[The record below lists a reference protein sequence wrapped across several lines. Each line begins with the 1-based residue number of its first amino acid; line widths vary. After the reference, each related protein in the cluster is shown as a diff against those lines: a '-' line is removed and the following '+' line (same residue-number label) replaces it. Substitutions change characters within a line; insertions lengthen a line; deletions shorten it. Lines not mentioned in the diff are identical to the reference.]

1 MAEIDLV
8 DVSIRDGN
16 QSLWGATGLHSAQML
31 EIAGKLDRAGF
42 RAIDFT
48 SSTHMA
54 VAVRYF
60 RNNPWERIRRMRAAM
75 PRTPLQFITT
85 GLRFI
90 AWQQADPEFMRLVY
104 RRLQANGIR
113 RFIMLDP
120 MHDPDAVIEASR
132 LVKEE
137 GGAEVMGAL
146 TFTLSDVHDDAFYAD
161 FAGKLAAS
169 PHVDLLYLKDP
180 SGLMSPERVRSLAPA
195 VKAAIGNKKLE
206 IHAHCTIGYG
216 PVTSLAAADLG
227 YISAVHVGIGPLG
240 DGSSLPEAGRML
252 ANLKEAGHSVPVDE
266 AVLGQ
271 LSDYWWRL
279 ARAEGLPPGRP
290 QSFDASFL
298 RHQIAGGVM
307 TTTKRQL
314 DELKL
319 GHLFPAV
326 IEETERV
333 RAELGHPIMVTP
345 FPQMVMSQALFN
357 VIGDG
362 ALRPDFGPGAA
373 LRARQVRPADQR
385 GRSGDRGRDPR
396 PAAGARDRA
405 GGELPG
411 ARRSEEALR
420 RDHGRGGVPAP
431 RGHARRSG
439 RCHARRR
446 AGAADLHARGRAD
459 PEIAEGACGAAGGA
473 GPGRR
478 AAGFPAGAACGSGRG
493 VKARIAAAKGF
504 IFDMDGT
511 IALGDRTSGGHVA
524 LPGAIDLIARIKR
537 RGIPI
542 RIFTNGTAKPP
553 AAYAASLR
561 GAGFDVTDEE
571 MMTPSTSAAAW
582 LTARKIQRVRVL
594 GNAGT
599 AAPLVAA
606 GIEVIGPSQAAAG
619 VEAVYTGWHR
629 DFTFHDLEA
638 AVHDILAGAIAITA
652 SNVPFFATAEGRGMG
667 TSYAMN
673 AVIRAYA
680 GRLPKILGKP
690 SREGFLHRARRH
702 GAAEES
708 CSLHRRGRRR
718 SGAGDAHGQSGRRD
732 FGRRRDRAERPWHVA
747 KAAGPGPAAAGA
759 GRVAELIDFLP

>member
-1 MAEIDLV
+1 MAEVHLV

-16 QSLWGATGLHSAQML
+16 QSLWGATGLHTAQML

-90 AWQQADPEFMRLVY
+90 AWQQADPAFMRLVY

-120 MHDPDAVIEASR
+120 MHDADAVIEASR

-146 TFTLSDVHDDAFYAD
+146 TFTLSEVHDDAFYAD
-161 FAGKLAAS
+161 FARKLASS
-169 PHVDLLYLKDP
+169 PHVDLFYLKDP

-195 VKAAIGNKKLE
+195 VKAAIGGKQLE

-227 YISAVHVGIGPLG
+227 YVSAVHVGIGPLG

-252 ANLKEAGHSVPVDE
+252 ANLKEAGHEVPIDE

-279 ARAEGLPPGRP
+279 AKAEGLPPGRP
-290 QSFDASFL
+290 QGFDASFL

-307 TTTKRQL
+307 TTTRRQL

-357 VIGDG
+357 VIGAGRYRQVSDQVLRYVLGKFGRPTSAVDPAIEATILDRPRAREIEREESFPALADLKKRFG
-362 ALRPDFGPGAA
+362 ARMDEEEFL
-373 LRARQVRPADQR
+373 LRAVMPGDQVDAMLGAGR
-385 GRSGDRGRDPR
+385 GRPTYTPEAAPILQLLKALAAR
-396 PAAGARDRA
+396 PAARDLIIER
-405 GGELPG
+405 PG
-411 ARRSEEALR
+411 LRLAL
-420 RDHGRGGVPAP
+420 H
-431 RGHARRSG
+431 
-439 RCHARRR
+439 
-446 AGAADLHARGRAD
+446 
-459 PEIAEGACGAAGGA
+459 AGGA
-473 GPGRR
+473 
-478 AAGFPAGAACGSGRG
+478 
-493 VKARIAAAKGF
+493 
-504 IFDMDGT
+504 
-511 IALGDRTSGGHVA
+511 VA
-524 LPGAIDLIARIKR
+524 
-537 RGIPI
+537 
-542 RIFTNGTAKPP
+542 
-553 AAYAASLR
+553 
-561 GAGFDVTDEE
+561 
-571 MMTPSTSAAAW
+571 
-582 LTARKIQRVRVL
+582 
-594 GNAGT
+594 
-599 AAPLVAA
+599 
-606 GIEVIGPSQAAAG
+606 
-619 VEAVYTGWHR
+619 
-629 DFTFHDLEA
+629 
-638 AVHDILAGAIAITA
+638 
-652 SNVPFFATAEGRGMG
+652 
-667 TSYAMN
+667 
-673 AVIRAYA
+673 
-680 GRLPKILGKP
+680 
-690 SREGFLHRARRH
+690 
-702 GAAEES
+702 
-708 CSLHRRGRRR
+708 
-718 SGAGDAHGQSGRRD
+718 
-732 FGRRRDRAERPWHVA
+732 
-747 KAAGPGPAAAGA
+747 
-759 GRVAELIDFLP
+759 